1 MSCMVKSSVVASGVM
16 LGLLVAACS
25 HEADRSR
32 TMSSHAESAK
42 SEQRSA
48 MPAQHPSGKAGQF
61 IEGERPVLGRV
72 EAVTSGQIK
81 VDIGE
86 VQPRF
91 IPLKPAKEKH
101 FSSDIK
107 PGDELVLVLNAENL
121 LVDYH
126 PLNHPGGHHRIIYG
140 RIAQNLPIGQDKVV
154 IRDDQG
160 KEDSF
165 LVRSQARSKLA
176 AINVGAPAVFLL
188 DETNKVSDATFA
200 SKHAAETASGLRS
213 PIKGANRQ
221 VDGTI
226 VEPLASQRIRIK
238 TEQGERPYEVH
249 QVIRDRVSKLAKGDE
264 VILLVDND
272 DKVIDVAVPPQS
284 R

>member
-1 MSCMVKSSVVASGVM
+1 MHCMMKSSIVASGFLM
-16 LGLLVAACS
+16 ASLVAACS
-25 HEADRSR
+25 HDADRSR
-32 TMSSHAESAK
+32 TMSSHAQSAS
-42 SEQRSA
+42 SEQQTST
-48 MPAQHPSGKAGQF
+48 PAQTGAAGAF
-61 IEGERPVLGRV
+61 IEGNRPVLGRV

-101 FSSDIK
+101 FASDIK
-107 PGDELVLVLNAENL
+107 EGDDLILVLNAENL

-126 PLNHPGGHHRIIYG
+126 PLNHAGGQHRIIYG
-140 RIAQNLPIGQDKVV
+140 QIASNLPIGQDKVV

-160 KEDSF
+160 KEHSF

-200 SKHAAETASGLRS
+200 SKDAAERATGLRS

-226 VEPLASQRIRIK
+226 VEPLQSQRITIK
-238 TEQGERPYEVH
+238 TVQGEHPYEVH
-249 QVIRDRVSKLAKGDE
+249 QVIQEQVSKLTKGDA
-264 VILLVDND
+264 VILLVDNE